1 MDGSTPGPLDVIM
14 PVVFIPSLLRS
25 YSDGRSKVAVSGATL
40 RQVFDNLEA
49 ECPGIRARIVDDGRI
64 RPEISVSV
72 DNELIDTG
80 LLYPVAETSEV
91 YLLPAISGGACA
103 LVRVRR

>member
-1 MDGSTPGPLDVIM
+1 M

-25 YSDGRSKVAVSGATL
+25 CCGGRDRVRVTGKNL
-40 RQVFDNLEA
+40 REVFDNLER

-72 DNELIDTG
+72 DNELVDTG
-80 LLYPVAETSEV
+80 LLFPVQEESEV
-91 YLLPAISGGACA
+91 FLLPAISGGCHPPG
-103 LVRVRR
+103 